1 MKWLAVALSIYGCA
15 GGTDFEVLATLDVGL
30 NPHQIAFTADGATAY
45 VAAAGSNQVT
55 EVDVG
60 VLRVVR
66 HIPVDDTPLG
76 VAVLPDNVGL
86 AVSRFGA
93 DRVARVRPGDAD
105 AEQLET
111 GGAPSLLVPTVD
123 QRYLVSVE
131 EADKVWVLDAAS
143 FDLEMSFDTGDR
155 PFPPPRLRTGA
166 LRSFPTTM
174 TGPLP

>member
-1 MKWLAVALSIYGCA
+1 MRRVIAVAVGLFLSGCA
-15 GGTDFEVLATLDVGL
+15 GGDQFEILAVLDVGL

-45 VAAAGSNQVT
+45 VAAAGSDQVT

-60 VLRVVR
+60 VLTVVR

-76 VAVLPDNVGL
+76 VAVLPDTVGL

-131 EADKVWVLDAAS
+131 EAD
-143 FDLEMSFDTGDR
+143 
-155 PFPPPRLRTGA
+155 
-166 LRSFPTTM
+166 
-174 TGPLP
+174 